1 MVKPLEPLGASCD
14 PAGSESLPA
23 LLHHC
28 ITKTKG
34 AAANN
39 NNNTNSTG
47 KIGVASS
54 QIQQKSQTP
63 PEEQD
68 LHFHR
73 KRRRQNKTP
82 YKYLTS
88 LLHRR
93 LSEED
98 QTGILASAD
107 SEGPNYGTLR

>member
-1 MVKPLEPLGASCD
+1 M
-14 PAGSESLPA
+14 
-23 LLHHC
+23 LHHC
-28 ITKTKG
+28 IIKTKG

-47 KIGVASS
+47 KTGVASS
-54 QIQQKSQTP
+54 QTQQQPQTP
-63 PEEQD
+63 SEGWD
-68 LHFHR
+68 LNFHR
-73 KRRRQNKTP
+73 KSRRQNKSP
-82 YKYLTS
+82 YEYLTS
-88 LLHRR
+88 LLQRR